1 MQKIVCLTA
10 LVLVLFASFGEAAPS
25 AGGETGTLAAPSADF
40 MRAGQ
45 FHLGWQYRSHQR
57 TAAAAAALT
66 NRFEFSILQRS
77 RSGHQTVEAGFKYA
91 VRPET
96 IFTPG
101 IAVGV
106 EDVAAEYQ
114 RSVYAVMTKELPY
127 GIRVHAGIGSGRY
140 RGGFAAAE
148 VRLFPQKQ
156 PGMFPD
162 TTLYA
167 EHADRHAVYGI
178 RIALIRGASF
188 VAGID
193 GHEHFV
199 GLSYNFY

>member
-1 MQKIVCLTA
+1 MQKIIRLS
-10 LVLVLFASFGEAAPS
+10 VLFFVLFGSFGEAAPS
-25 AGGETGTLAAPSADF
+25 TGGETGTLSAPSADF
-40 MRAGQ
+40 MREGQ
-45 FHLGWQYRSHQR
+45 FHLGWQYRSYQR
-57 TAAAAAALT
+57 TIAAAAAVT
-66 NRFEFSILQRS
+66 NRFELSILQRS
-77 RSGHQTVEAGFKYA
+77 HSGQRTVEAGFKYA

-106 EDVAAEYQ
+106 EDAAAEYQ

-127 GIRVHAGIGSGRY
+127 GIKVHAGLGSGRY

-148 VRLFPQKQ
+148 IRLFPQKQ
-156 PGMFPD
+156 PGVFPD

-167 EHADRHAVYGI
+167 EHTDCHAVYGV
-178 RIALIRGASF
+178 RIALVRGASF
-188 VAGID
+188 MAGVD
-193 GHEHFV
+193 GHEHFI